1 MERSVASE
9 KPRSKKYSNAS
20 GSLRR
25 SSAKALRQSPAF
37 EEDIELRQLL
47 QNIQALEK
55 GDFSVRMPTHSS
67 GLISEI
73 GVALNEIIQNFKDT
87 TRKNQ
92 EQDWLK
98 SNLARFAS
106 MMQGQRSIASV
117 AQLIMSELT
126 PLVDSQQGTFFLAE
140 TEGDQTVLKLIASY
154 AFTSENQTAR
164 SYRLKQGLIGQCAFD
179 KKRIWIKQP
188 EDGGLTIASSVVE
201 FKPRN
206 IIVLPISFEGDL
218 KAVIELA
225 SIQPFRE
232 HYVSFLDQLAD
243 SIGVILNLI
252 ASNMRTEELL
262 QELKRSNGELEVQA
276 KELEE
281 KAKLL
286 EIKNNEIELAS
297 RSLEEKAEQLSMI
310 SKYKSEF
317 LANMSHELR
326 TPLNSLLIL
335 SKALAD
341 NKNKNL
347 TDEQVKYALTVHS
360 AGNDLLELINEIL
373 DLSKV
378 ESGKMLVS
386 ANNFY
391 LEDLMSYLEQTFR
404 PVAESKNLG
413 FAVQISALVPRIICS
428 DENRLQQIL
437 KNLLSNA
444 FKFTDHGS
452 VKMEVTL
459 EDPGNPQSMLMFSV
473 QDSGIGIASN
483 KQQMI
488 FEAFQQAD
496 GTTSRRYG
504 GTGLGLTISREIAHL
519 LGGLIEVESK
529 PGQGSS
535 FCLFL
540 PQTYTGA
547 DATIAELQTDNEYE
561 DLPLIDGAIFRGR
574 KVLVVDDDVRN
585 IFALSSVL
593 KSYGIE
599 VFHAENGRQ
608 SLEVLELHPE
618 IEAILMD
625 TMMPE
630 MDGLEAIQK
639 IRGKECPFQRNLPII
654 SLTAKAMK
662 GDREKCLEAGASDY
676 ITKPVDE
683 RTLFAVLYKWLMEGA
698 NAK

>member
-9 KPRSKKYSNAS
+9 KLRAKRYSNAS
-20 GSLRR
+20 SSLRGSLSKSQKRH
-25 SSAKALRQSPAF
+25 SSLQD
-37 EEDIELRQLL
+37 ENELRQLL

-55 GDFSVRMPTHSS
+55 GDFSVRLPTTSR

-87 TRKNQ
+87 TRKNK

-106 MMQGQRSIASV
+106 MMQGQRSITSV

-126 PLVDSQQGTFFLAE
+126 PLVDCQQGTFFLAE
-140 TEGDQTVLKLIASY
+140 TEGREVLLRLIASY

-164 SYRLKQGLIGQCAFD
+164 TYRLKEGLIGQCAFD

-188 EDGGLTIASSVVE
+188 EDFGLTIASSLVE
-201 FKPRN
+201 LRPRN

-225 SIQPFRE
+225 SIQPFRDY
-232 HYVSFLDQLAD
+232 HVNFLDQLAD

-252 ASNMRTEELL
+252 ASSMRTEELL
-262 QELKRSNGELEVQA
+262 QELKRSNGELEMQA

-341 NKNKNL
+341 NKSKNL

-386 ANNFY
+386 AHNFY
-391 LEDLMSYLEQTFR
+391 IEDLIGYLEQTFK

-413 FAVQISALVPRIICS
+413 FQIKVSPDVPRIIFS

-452 VKMEVTL
+452 VQMELSL
-459 EDPGNPQSMLMFSV
+459 EDSGNPQSMLMFV
-473 QDSGIGIASN
+473 VRDSGIGIASN
-483 KQQMI
+483 KQQLI

-496 GTTSRRYG
+496 GTTSRKYG

-529 PGQGSS
+529 PGEGSL

-547 DATIAELQTDNEYE
+547 DATMAELQSENEFE
-561 DLPLIDGAIFRGR
+561 DLPSVEGSVFRGR
-574 KVLVVDDDVRN
+574 KILIVDDDVRN
-585 IFALSSVL
+585 IFALSSLL
-593 KSYGIE
+593 KSHGIE

-608 SLEVLELHPE
+608 SLEVLDLHPE

-639 IRGKECPFQRNLPII
+639 IRSKQCPQQRNLPII

-683 RTLFAVLYKWLMEGA
+683 RTLFAVLYKWLMEGT